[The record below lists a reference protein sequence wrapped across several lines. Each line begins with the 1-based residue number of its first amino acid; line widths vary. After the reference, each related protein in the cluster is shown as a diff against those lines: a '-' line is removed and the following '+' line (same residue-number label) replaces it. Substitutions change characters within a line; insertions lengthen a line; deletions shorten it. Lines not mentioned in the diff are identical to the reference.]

1 MSVRCIEPIFWRHL
15 YSLRLFAGGIWANEA
30 SNAAHITWREFNS
43 NPNNNI
49 FMRTCMHDHHESQW
63 WHVDC
68 LHPDPLILSQHLA
81 SATSLYLYPA
91 PQCQQSIQH
100 QQTLSQQVETIISIY
115 YLYYL
120 SSTLSTSIT
129 YMTPSLPRSSKAVS
143 KAAVSCICILHN
155 KHFRFSVLKA
165 PFTQHLSICNSQF

>member
-1 MSVRCIEPIFWRHL
+1 MSVRYIEPIFWRHL

-30 SNAAHITWREFNS
+30 SNAAHITWTEFNS

-49 FMRTCMHDHHESQW
+49 FMRTCMHDHHESQR
-63 WHVDC
+63 WHVAC

-100 QQTLSQQVETIISIY
+100 QQTLSQQVETIISI
-115 YLYYL
+115 L
-120 SSTLSTSIT
+120 SILSIFYSF
-129 YMTPSLPRSSKAVS
+129 YVHNLHDSLPPALLQSSKQSSRV
-143 KAAVSCICILHN
+143 VYLHN
-155 KHFRFSVLKA
+155 KHFIFSVLKA
-165 PFTQHLSICNSQF
+165 PFTQHLYICNSQF